1 MQSFYRNDSC
11 YSWIATM
18 FLIHSLSE
26 STDAAAVGAKAA
38 ALAELKRA
46 GFNVPNGFVLTTAA
60 YPEFIAPLAEKIR
73 ARLTDD
79 VIMDP
84 AEIEHAATEIRA
96 ELTAQ
101 PFPSH
106 LRAALEN
113 ALANFSETERAS
125 LIARTSTPSDD
136 LATAFG
142 SGVARAYLGLVGVDE
157 IERAAAKC
165 WAALWNSRSMYYR
178 HRKKIAQTDVALAVL
193 VQPMIPANSAGVMF
207 TKNPTTNDAN
217 EIQIKAVWGL
227 GVPVTSARFRPDEF
241 LVDKASSEISDRTIE
256 EQVVKLVVGAD
267 GHVEEHGV
275 AESQIN
281 EPSLTDAQI
290 KNLAALGQQIETFFN
305 APQDIEWAIVGDKIF
320 VLQAR
325 TIGVRNA

>member
-1 MQSFYRNDSC
+1 MALFVSLQNAAQN
-11 YSWIATM
+11 ATN
-18 FLIHSLSE
+18 I
-26 STDAAAVGAKAA
+26 VGTKAT

-60 YPEFIAPLAEKIR
+60 YPEFIAPIAEKIR

-84 AEIEHAATEIRA
+84 AEIESAATEIRA
-96 ELTAQ
+96 EITAQ
-101 PFPSH
+101 PFPPP

-113 ALANFSETERAS
+113 ALADFSETERAS

-136 LATAFG
+136 LATSFG

-157 IERAAAKC
+157 IERAVAKC

-178 HRKKIAQTDVALAVL
+178 FRKRIVQTDVALAVL
-193 VQPMIPANSAGVMF
+193 VQPMIHAGSAGVMF
-207 TKNPTTNDAN
+207 TQNPMSGAQD
-217 EIQIKAVWGL
+217 EMQIRSVWGL

-241 LVDKASSEISDRTIE
+241 LVDKANREILDRTIE

-267 GHVEEHGV
+267 GHIEEHGV

-281 EPSLTDAQI
+281 EPTLTDAHI
-290 KNLAALGQQIETFFN
+290 KNLATLGQQIEKFFN
-305 APQDIEWAIVGDKIF
+305 APQDIEWAIVGDEIF

-325 TIGVRNA
+325 AMGIRNS